1 MSSSKLA
8 NLVGGIIFLI
18 VAAICLYRLLFWFPI
33 TIGGERVGQVATFFA
48 LAISAAL
55 GLIFLRGASARD
67 RV

>member
-18 VAAICLYRLLFWFPI
+18 VAAVCLYRLLFWFPI

-67 RV
+67 RI